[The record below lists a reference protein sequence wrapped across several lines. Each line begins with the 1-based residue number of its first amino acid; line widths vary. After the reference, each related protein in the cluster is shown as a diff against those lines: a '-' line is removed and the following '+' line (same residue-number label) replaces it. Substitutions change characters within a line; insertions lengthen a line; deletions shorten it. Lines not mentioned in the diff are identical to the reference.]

1 MEWNNIKVGDTFRY
15 RSNVGAVYD
24 FEVTRKNEND
34 YTVQA
39 RTMTKNG
46 KSVGLFG
53 SANITTLVKDDAQ
66 YGGVRLSQTY
76 CWERKEDEIND

>member
-15 RSNVGAVYD
+15 RGKDGAVYD

-46 KSVGLFG
+46 KSIGLFG
-53 SANITTLVKDDAQ
+53 PAHITTLVKDDAEF
-66 YGGVRLSQTY
+66 GGVRMSQTFEWY
-76 CWERKEDEIND
+76 KKEDNND

>member
-15 RSNVGAVYD
+15 RGSDGAVYD
-24 FEVTRKNEND
+24 FEVTRKNQDD

-39 RTMTKNG
+39 FYMFKDG
-46 KSVGLFG
+46 KTTGLFG
-53 SANITTLVKDDAQ
+53 PVHVTTLVKDDAQ

-76 CWERKEDEIND
+76 CWERKEDNND